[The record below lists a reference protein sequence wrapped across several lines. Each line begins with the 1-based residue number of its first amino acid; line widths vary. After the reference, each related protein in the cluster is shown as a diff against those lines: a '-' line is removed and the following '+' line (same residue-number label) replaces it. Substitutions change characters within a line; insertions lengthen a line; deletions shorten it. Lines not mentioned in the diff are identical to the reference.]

1 MKKNIRFY
9 LPIEVKVRE
18 LDQRLHLAMT
28 LVEKGFTVIIG
39 KKGGVNRNMFSQSNT
54 FIYFDKGLSPGEKSF
69 FKAIKAA
76 NGHIVGIK
84 EEGMF
89 NNLDVNIQEFKDNYN
104 NSVAQLFSLI
114 FVWGKRTKQ
123 IIENHCLKMNN
134 PNLIVTGSPALDL
147 LNENLINYYYKLRDL
162 NNKIRPGYIL
172 INTNFARANGYL
184 DYNQVKFY
192 NYKNKKLY
200 NKKKG
205 SYLFLESVYK
215 TSKIFEEKV
224 FLEFLNMIETV
235 VKSFPNK
242 NIIIRPHPA
251 ENVKLYQ
258 EKFEKFNNVKIN
270 REGSSKE
277 WIVGAE
283 SVIHH
288 DCTTGV
294 EAFLA
299 KKNVIC
305 FSPHYNENLVSKI
318 PQDVSVKFNN
328 ITDLITYIKNGYT
341 SEGVDQ
347 IKIREKM
354 ILVLNDIVDNIDKN
368 ATLTIA
374 KSIENLCNNLDPIK
388 SKLLS
393 RKYYFL
399 KFKLENFVYRMKMKI
414 LGKNLKKKNIVV
426 AKNAKFPYLNKK
438 EIIDRLNILCNLL
451 NIKQNYN
458 IDELE
463 PDTFLICKQ
472 SNKNNN

>member
-1 MKKNIRFY
+1 MKKNIICY

-18 LDQRLHLAMT
+18 LDQRLHLAMA
-28 LVEKGFTVIIG
+28 LVEKGFTVVIG

-54 FIYFDKGLSPGEKSF
+54 FVYFDKGLSPGEKSF
-69 FKAIKAA
+69 YKAIKAA
-76 NGHIVGIK
+76 NGLIVGIK

-104 NSVAQLFSLI
+104 NSVSQLFSLI
-114 FVWGKRTKQ
+114 FVWGKRSKE
-123 IIENHCLKMNN
+123 IIEKHCLKINN
-134 PNLIVTGSPALDL
+134 PNLVVTGSPALDL
-147 LNENLINYYYKLRDL
+147 LNQNLINYYYKLRNL
-162 NNKIRPGYIL
+162 NYKIESGYIL

-184 DYNQVKFY
+184 NYSLVKSY

-200 NKKKG
+200 NKKNG
-205 SYLFLESVYK
+205 SYLFLESEYEK
-215 TSKIFEEKV
+215 SKKFEDKV
-224 FLEFLNMIETV
+224 FLEFLDMIETL
-235 VKSFPNK
+235 VKSFPEK

-251 ENVKLYQ
+251 ENDKIYK
-258 EKFEKFNNVKIN
+258 EKFKKFNNVKIN

-283 SVIHH
+283 SIIHH

-299 KKNVIC
+299 QKNVIC
-305 FSPHYNENLVSKI
+305 FSPHHNENLVSQI
-318 PQDVSVKFNN
+318 PQNVSAKFNN
-328 ITDLITYIKNGYT
+328 ITDLITYIKNGYA
-341 SEGVDQ
+341 SEGVDK

-374 KSIENLCNNLDPIK
+374 KNIENLCNNLDPIK

-399 KFKLENFVYRMKMKI
+399 KYKLENFVYRMKMKI
-414 LGKNLKKKNIVV
+414 LDINLKKKNIIV
-426 AKNAKFPYLNKK
+426 AKNTKFPYLNKK
-438 EIIDRLNILCNLL
+438 EIIDRLNILCNHL

-463 PDTFLICKQ
+463 SDTFLICKQ
-472 SNKNNN
+472 SNKNKN

>member
-1 MKKNIRFY
+1 MKKNIRCY

-28 LVEKGFTVIIG
+28 LVEKGFTVVIG

-54 FIYFDKGLSPGEKSF
+54 FIYFDKGLSQGDKSF

-76 NGHIVGIK
+76 NGLIVGIK

-114 FVWGKRTKQ
+114 FVWGKRSKK
-123 IIENHCLKMNN
+123 IIENHCLKINN
-134 PNLIVTGSPALDL
+134 PNLIVTGSPAIDL

-162 NNKIRPGYIL
+162 NYKIEPGYIL
-172 INTNFARANGYL
+172 VNTNFARANGYL
-184 DYNQVKFY
+184 NYSLVKFY

-200 NKKKG
+200 NKKTG
-205 SYLFLESVYK
+205 SYLFLESEYK
-215 TSKIFEEKV
+215 KSKIFEEKV
-224 FLEFLNMIETV
+224 FLEFLNMIETL
-235 VKSFPNK
+235 VKSFPKK
-242 NIIIRPHPA
+242 NIIICPHPA
-251 ENVKLYQ
+251 ENIKIYQ

-270 REGSSKE
+270 KEGSSKE

-305 FSPHYNENLVSKI
+305 FSPHPNENLVSQI
-318 PQDVSVKFNN
+318 PQNVSAKFNN

-341 SEGVDQ
+341 LEGVDQ

-399 KFKLENFVYRMKMKI
+399 KFKLENFIYRTKMKI
-414 LGKNLKKKNIVV
+414 IGKNLEKKNII
-426 AKNAKFPYLNKK
+426 AASKSKFPYLKKK
-438 EIIDRLNILCNLL
+438 EVIDRLNILCDHFNVE
-451 NIKQNYN
+451 QNYN

-463 PDTFLICKQ
+463 PDTFLISKQ
-472 SNKNNN
+472 PNKNNN